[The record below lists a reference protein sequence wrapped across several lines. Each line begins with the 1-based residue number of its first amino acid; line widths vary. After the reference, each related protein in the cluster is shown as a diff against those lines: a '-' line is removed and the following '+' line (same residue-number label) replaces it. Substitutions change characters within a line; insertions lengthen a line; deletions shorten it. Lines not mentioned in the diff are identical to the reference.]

1 LAVSELRIQDRL
13 LRVVEP
19 TASLS
24 AWVTAVVDR
33 HTASLTPPEFLK
45 AVRALSAR
53 YVERRSELGRRN
65 PTDSPGKRAA
75 FAGFF
80 APLHF
85 FTVAAIASALELI
98 TSRARTEIVDL
109 GCGTGVCAAAMAQG
123 RDAVTVV
130 GVDEQ
135 RWALDEARWNWR
147 QLDVKGRALQKDL
160 VTAAEEL
167 ARPERRSASPAARLA
182 VLGWSANELE
192 ASARARLLEALVAWR
207 DSGHGVLVIEPIAR
221 HAAPWWPE
229 WVAALDSPTTRDDE
243 WTLPVELPERLRALD
258 EAAGFD
264 REALKARSLFAP
276 GRS

>member
-1 LAVSELRIQDRL
+1 VSELRIQDRL
-13 LRVVEP
+13 LRVVER
-19 TASLS
+19 TASS
-24 AWVTAVVDR
+24 TEWVTAVVGR

-53 YVERRSELGRRN
+53 YVERRSELGRRS

-85 FTVAAIASALELI
+85 FTVTAIASELGLI
-98 TSRARTEIVDL
+98 ASSLPLDIVDL
-109 GCGTGVCAAAMAQG
+109 GCGTGVCGAAIAQG
-123 RDAVTVV
+123 RDGGMVI

-147 QLDVKGRALQKDL
+147 HLGIHGRTNQKDL
-160 VTAAEEL
+160 VTAAEEFV
-167 ARPERRSASPAARLA
+167 RPERRSASQPARLI
-182 VLGWSANELE
+182 VLGWSANEL
-192 ASARARLLEALVAWR
+192 APSARARLLDALMAWHR
-207 DSGHGVLVIEPIAR
+207 SGHGVLVIEPIAR
-221 HAAPWWPE
+221 KAAPWWPE

-243 WTLPVELPERLRALD
+243 WALPIELPDPLRTLD

-264 REALKARSLFAP
+264 RDALKARSLFAP